1 MQNQR
6 PTILTRSFRH
16 GLLEEEH
23 FGFITRVSG
32 SGKVLATFGESF
44 DEPFYLRSCEK
55 PLQASLAID
64 YGLDLTDKELAL
76 ASGSNAGEKCHYET
90 ALGFAEKF
98 NIRAED
104 LKCGVHKPLSK
115 TRQAEML
122 LTGEKENVFH
132 NNCAGKH
139 LTMLAL
145 CKKLDLPCENYD
157 ELEHPLQQLVIK
169 KVSELCALQ
178 KTYPITKDGCGVP
191 VMSMPLKNMVLGF
204 INLFC
209 DPKYEKM
216 TAAIRNNPYIYGGE
230 DRTDTKI
237 VAESGLIA
245 KVGAGGL
252 CIVINTEKEEGFV
265 VKVSDCDMKA
275 RELVVID
282 YINRLDWGNFTA
294 EKSIK
299 TLHGEIAGEIS
310 TLFAFSPTLS

>member
-1 MQNQR
+1 MHNQQ
-6 PTILTRSFRH
+6 PTILTRNFRD
-16 GLLEEEH
+16 GLLEEEQ
-23 FGFITRVSG
+23 FGFITRVSKG
-32 SGKVLATFGESF
+32 GTLLETFGESL

-64 YGLDLTDKELAL
+64 YELDLTDKELAL

-90 ALGFAEKF
+90 ALDFAKKF
-98 NIRAED
+98 GIRAED

-132 NNCAGKH
+132 NNCVGKH

-145 CKKLDLPCENYD
+145 CKKLGLPLENYD
-157 ELEHPLQQLVIK
+157 NLEHPLQQLIIK
-169 KVSELCALQ
+169 RVNELCEVTAN
-178 KTYPITKDGCGVP
+178 YPVTKDGCGVP
-191 VMSMPLKNMVLGF
+191 VVSMPLKNMVLGF
-204 INLFC
+204 LNLFC
-209 DPKYEKM
+209 NPKYEKM

-237 VAESGLIA
+237 VAGSGLIA

-282 YINRLDWGNFTA
+282 YINRLGWGNFTA

-299 TLHGEIAGEIS
+299 TLHGEIIGEIKVS
-310 TLFAFSPTLS
+310 V